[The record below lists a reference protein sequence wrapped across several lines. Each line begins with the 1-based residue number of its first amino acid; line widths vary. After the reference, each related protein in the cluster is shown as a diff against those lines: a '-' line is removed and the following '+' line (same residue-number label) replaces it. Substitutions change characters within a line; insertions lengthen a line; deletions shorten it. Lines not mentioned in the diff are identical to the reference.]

1 MSINY
6 LFIYFSAPYNIR
18 NLNDAAFS
26 NPLGTKQCKVSGVL
40 YNHSQKVLFIS
51 YNFIIIIICYI
62 TRIHV

>member
-40 YNHSQKVLFIS
+40 YNHSQKVLYSFH
-51 YNFIIIIICYI
+51 IILLLLYII
-62 TRIHV
+62 